1 MNMGKY
7 SGQYAPLSNND
18 IEEIH
23 SASMQ
28 VLETAG
34 FRVDNQNV
42 LKLFYEKGARVDFE
56 NKLVRLEEKMVMAYL
71 KKAPSRVILYG
82 RDEKNNMVVEANR
95 TFFGTGGTAL
105 NIYDR
110 HTGERRP
117 TVTEDLSE
125 IARLVDALPNIHWY
139 CLPVYPT
146 ERLKEDADLVRF
158 YHGLKNTGKHV
169 MGGIYGSQN
178 GAKNVI
184 KMAQLIAGGEK
195 ELREKPLISVI
206 CCTISPLRLETRYVE
221 FIFDLVEA
229 GIPIATSCAPI
240 AGATAPITLAG
251 TLVQVNAEAIC
262 GILLAQVIKEGA
274 PVLYSTVPTTAN
286 LKTMDFLFG
295 PVENGIMNAACAQM
309 AAFYNLP
316 MYSTGGV
323 TESKLFDVQNGYEK
337 CMNNLL
343 PAMAGAQLIHNA
355 AGLIDSSMAV
365 ACEQYV
371 LDDEILGAAL
381 RVLQGVRVTPETLAV
396 DEICSAGPGGNYL
409 ASEHTVRNMRSEL
422 FMPRTAVRINFGAW
436 ERGGC
441 RGAVEQARLIV
452 EDILKKKRTETFC
465 DELEKEIKTTFPQI
479 AENKEHSL
487 DLTKTSS

>member
-7 SGQYAPLSNND
+7 SGQYAPLSKGD
-18 IEEIH
+18 IETIH
-23 SASMQ
+23 LASMQ
-28 VLETAG
+28 VLARAG
-34 FRVDNQNV
+34 FRVDNQRV
-42 LKLFYEKGARVDFE
+42 LKLFQEKGAQIDFE
-56 NKLVRLEEKMVMAYL
+56 NKRVRLEENMVINYL

-82 RDEKNNMVVEANR
+82 RDERNNMLVEANR
-95 TFFGTGGTAL
+95 IFFGTGGTAL
-105 NIYDR
+105 NVYDR
-110 HTGERRP
+110 YSGERRP
-117 TVTEDLSE
+117 TVTEDLGE
-125 IARLVDALPNIHWY
+125 LARLVDALPNIHWY
-139 CLPVYPT
+139 CLPVYPND
-146 ERLKEDADLVRF
+146 RQKEDVDLIRF

-169 MGGIYGSQN
+169 MGGIYGGTR

-184 KMAQLIAGGEK
+184 ALARDIAGGEK
-195 ELREKPLISVI
+195 ELRNKPIISVI
-206 CCTISPLRLETRYVE
+206 CSTISPLRFETNYVD

-229 GIPIATSCAPI
+229 GIPVITSCAPI

-251 TLVQVNAEAIC
+251 TLVQINAEAIC
-262 GILLAQVIKEGA
+262 GILLTQVIKEGA

-355 AGLIDSSMAV
+355 AGLIDSSMTV
-365 ACEQYV
+365 AYEQYV

-381 RVLQGVRVTPETLAV
+381 RVLEGVRVNHETLAV
-396 DEICSAGPGGNYL
+396 DEICAVGPGGNYL

-422 FMPRTAVRINFGAW
+422 FMPQTAVRINYGAW
-436 ERGGC
+436 ERDGC
-441 RGAVEQARLIV
+441 KSSVDKAREIA
-452 EDILKKKRTETFC
+452 EKILKEHQVFQFPS
-465 DELEKEIKTTFPQI
+465 DLEAELE
-479 AENKEHSL
+479 NKYPGL
-487 DLTKTSS
+487 KL

>member
-1 MNMGKY
+1 MKMGKY
-7 SGQYAPLSNND
+7 SNLYTPLSNRD
-18 IEEIH
+18 IEAIH
-23 SASMQ
+23 QASMQ
-28 VLETAG
+28 VLSRAG
-34 FRVDNQNV
+34 FRVDNPEV
-42 LKLFYEKGARVDFE
+42 LKLFQEKGAKVDFE
-56 NKLVRLEEKMVMAYL
+56 NCIVRVEEKMIVDYL
-71 KKAPSRVILYG
+71 KKAPSRIILYG

-110 HTGERRP
+110 HSGERRP
-117 TVTEDLSE
+117 TVTEDLAA

-146 ERLKEDADLVRF
+146 ERAKNEADTVRF
-158 YHGLKNTGKHV
+158 YNGLKNTGKHV

-184 KMAQLIAGGEK
+184 KLAQLIAGGEK

-206 CCTISPLRLETRYVE
+206 CSTISPLRFETRYVE
-221 FIFDLVEA
+221 FIFDLVKA

-240 AGATAPITLAG
+240 AGATSPITLAG
-251 TLVQVNAEAIC
+251 TIVQVNAEAIC
-262 GILLAQVIKEGA
+262 GILLTQVIKEGA

-309 AAFYNLP
+309 ASFYNLP

-355 AGLIDSSMAV
+355 AGLIDSSMTV
-365 ACEQYV
+365 AYEQYV

-381 RVLQGVRVTPETLAV
+381 RVLEGVKITPETLAV
-396 DEICSAGPGGNYL
+396 DEICAAGPGGNFL

-422 FMPRTAVRINFGAW
+422 FMPQTAVRINYGAW
-436 ERGGC
+436 ERAG
-441 RGAVEQARLIV
+441 RKGAVEQAR
-452 EDILKKKRTETFC
+452 
-465 DELEKEIKTTFPQI
+465 QI
-479 AENKEHSL
+479 AEDIIARHKVPALPEKVDNE
-487 DLTKTSS
+487 LTEIFPELNIKVD